1 MNTVHMTCPTC
12 SHQMNLSEEVCPK
25 CGSLYDGAE
34 QERRER
40 QERAAVKVKRRLVKE
55 TRSGGKRRR

>member
-1 MNTVHMTCPTC
+1 MSEVTIPCPTC
-12 SHQMNLSEEVCPK
+12 RRPMTLFEEICVH

-34 QERRER
+34 TERRER